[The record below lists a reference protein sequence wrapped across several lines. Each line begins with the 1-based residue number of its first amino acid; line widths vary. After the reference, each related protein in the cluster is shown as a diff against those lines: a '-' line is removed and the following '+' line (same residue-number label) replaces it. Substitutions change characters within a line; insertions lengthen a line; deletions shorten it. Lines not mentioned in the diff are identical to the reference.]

1 MYSRI
6 IAYYQNYSKF
16 ENIHIG
22 TYLLIFIES
31 FLDGHYL
38 IKANLDIVDYSF
50 QYYC

>member
-16 ENIHIG
+16 EKIYIG

-50 QYYC
+50 QYCW